1 MMTSRTYKGVHF
13 FTALLQPRRA
23 KAPVAMEAKATKVDE
38 DDEPFDPANSEDE
51 WDDDDD
57 E

>member
-1 MMTSRTYKGVHF
+1 MIHSGMYKGVGF
-13 FTALLQPRRA
+13 FAGLLKPLRA
-23 KAPVAMEAKATKVDE
+23 KATAEAAVPMQQE
-38 DDEPFDPANSEDE
+38 DVEDEPFDPANSEDE